1 MNTLGD
7 IVVKKILI
15 VDDENLICY
24 ALTAALRRED
34 ICARSVSCGR
44 DALAEMDH
52 TVYDLCILDINL
64 PDMSGLDIMK
74 TVKKVSPATKIIIM
88 TGGVVSPEM
97 LKSIQENANL
107 LLPKPFDLER
117 VKSFVDR
124 LLETET
130 PACRARDHFCQEK
143 DKDDKSFINRLL
155 DGQRHFEFC

>member
-7 IVVKKILI
+7 MVVKKILI

-34 ICARSVSCGR
+34 TCARSVSCGK

-107 LLPKPFDLER
+107 LLPKPFDLDR
-117 VKSFVDR
+117 VKSFVEHI
-124 LLETET
+124 LGSET
-130 PACRARDHFCQEK
+130 PVRPARGRFSEENENTV
-143 DKDDKSFINRLL
+143 FINYLR
-155 DGQRHFEFC
+155 DGMRQYECC